1 MGIYSNGGR
10 LAGVILRQRTGHMNR
25 TNPFAGRRSRRV
37 TGCCIALLAAA
48 VLFYAGCSQE
58 TKIELDPI
66 VISTVEPANA
76 ASGDTI
82 VITGSGFNPTP
93 SSNRIIVSPCQ
104 TEDDECMRI
113 GVPYAGS
120 TTELRG
126 IVPDGS
132 FTGNMRI
139 ENSNILPRGL
149 PMAIEPPH
157 FPSNWLPF
165 GVSLNEGDVAKV
177 FFGGTSYDY
186 SIETEGAD
194 DYLLILF
201 NSVALFDD
209 QFLHNYHVS
218 LDVATGLQ
226 GEASAAR
233 QDDALGEDGTE
244 PVPVLSRYTGFEIK
258 VWKEIEEYLRDI
270 EAGGDRIETGGVQP
284 VIFGPGEAP
293 QTADFDVYTDIEG
306 SVLDPASFTVVTGHL
321 RFEGTHTLL
330 YVDERTPLSILSD
343 VEAEEIGQA
352 FDASIYATDRNAFGN
367 ESDINGDS
375 KVAILMTEEVNN
387 LPEDPG
393 SIILGFFMPN
403 DLLPIYLNPGV
414 TNGMEIFYT
423 MVPDPAIGGVDWKTR
438 SIQSIKSTLAHEF
451 QHMIMFNYR
460 VLIYGSGYLANYM
473 EELWINEALS
483 HIAEDLN
490 GYDADNIARVNL
502 FLHNTGS
509 TKLTFLSDDNLSNRG
524 AVYLFL
530 RYLGDRFSDTIFRT
544 LVQSRHT
551 GTENVETATGTG
563 FLELFADWSA
573 ALYLS
578 GRGITSDPRFNYSSI
593 DLQGDF
599 DPLYLIQ
606 NNMSIPELD
615 GTMKPMGSDYIL
627 FNASS
632 QVSYD
637 VSIMALSGG
646 SMHAVIIRLD

>member
-1 MGIYSNGGR
+1 MNRTKR
-10 LAGVILRQRTGHMNR
+10 LAGCRK
-25 TNPFAGRRSRRV
+25 GRAARRLLS
-37 TGCCIALLAAA
+37 LLATA
-48 VLFYAGCSQE
+48 LILNAGCSSE

-66 VISTVEPANA
+66 VISSIEPATA

-82 VITGSGFNPTP
+82 VITGTGFNPTP
-93 SSNRIIVSPCQ
+93 SSNSIVVSPCQ
-104 TEDDECMRI
+104 TEGDGCMRT
-113 GVPYAGS
+113 GVPFEGS
-120 TTELRG
+120 TTELRA

-132 FTGNMRI
+132 FSGGLRV
-139 ENSNILPRGL
+139 ENSNALPRGL
-149 PMAIEPPH
+149 PFASEPPG

-165 GVSLNEGDVAKV
+165 GVSMNEGDVAKV
-177 FFGGTSYDY
+177 FFGGTGYDY

-201 NSVALFDD
+201 NSVSLIDD
-209 QFLHNYHVS
+209 QFIHNYHVS
-218 LDVATGLQ
+218 LDVTAGLP
-226 GEASAAR
+226 GEEQAER
-233 QDDALGEDGTE
+233 QDEMVGDGEE
-244 PVPVLSRYTGFEIK
+244 PNPIVSRYTGFEIK
-258 VWKEIEEYLRDI
+258 VWKEIEEHLKGI
-270 EAGGDRIETGGVQP
+270 EAGGGKPLGTGGSRP

-293 QTADFDVYTDIEG
+293 QTVDFNVYTDIEG

-321 RFEGTHTLL
+321 KYEGTNTLL
-330 YVDERTPLSILSD
+330 YVDERTSPTILSD
-343 VEAEEIGQA
+343 AEAEDIGQT
-352 FDASIYATDRNAFGN
+352 FDTSIYGIDRNAFGN
-367 ESDINGDS
+367 ESDINSDG

-387 LPEDPG
+387 LPSDPG

-403 DLLPIYLNPGV
+403 DLLPAYVSPGV

-423 MVPDPAIGGVDWKTR
+423 MVPDPSIGGVDWKAR
-438 SIQSIKSTLAHEF
+438 SIESIKSTLAHEF
-451 QHMIMFNYR
+451 QHMILFNYR

-490 GYDADNIARVNL
+490 GYDLDNIARSNL
-502 FLHNTGS
+502 FLDNTGN

-530 RYLGDRFSDTIFRT
+530 RYLGDRYGDTIFRT
-544 LVQSRHT
+544 FVQSRDA
-551 GTENVETATGTG
+551 GTDNVEATTG
-563 FLELFADWSA
+563 ESFLELFADWSA

-578 GRGITSDPRFNYSSI
+578 GRGITSDPRFNYSTI

-599 DPLYLIQ
+599 DPLYFIQ
-606 NNMSIPELD
+606 NNMSIMEMD

-627 FNASS
+627 FHATS

-637 VSIMALSGG
+637 VSIMAFSGG

>member
-1 MGIYSNGGR
+1 
-10 LAGVILRQRTGHMNR
+10 MNR
-25 TNPFAGRRSRRV
+25 MKPFAGCRPRRV
-37 TGCCIALLAAA
+37 AEGCIAVLAAA
-48 VLFYAGCSQE
+48 VLFYAGCGQE
-58 TKIELDPI
+58 TKIELNPI
-66 VISTVEPANA
+66 VISSVEPASA

-104 TEDDECMRI
+104 TEGDECMRL

-132 FTGNMRI
+132 FSGSLRI
-139 ENSNILPRGL
+139 ENSNPLPRGL

-177 FFGGTSYDY
+177 FFGGTGYDY

-201 NSVALFDD
+201 NSVAFFDD

-218 LDVATGLQ
+218 LDVAAGLQ
-226 GEASAAR
+226 VDASAAR
-233 QDDALGEDGTE
+233 RDDALSEDGKE
-244 PVPVLSRYTGFEIK
+244 PEPVLSRYTGFEVK
-258 VWKEIEEYLRDI
+258 VWREIEEHLRGLP
-270 EAGGDRIETGGVQP
+270 AGGGEPLETGGVQP

-306 SVLDPASFTVVTGHL
+306 SVLDPASFTIVTAHL

-330 YVDERTPLSILSD
+330 YVDERTSQSILSD
-343 VEAEEIGQA
+343 AEAEDIGQA
-352 FDASIYATDRNAFGN
+352 FDSSIYAIDRSAFGS
-367 ESDINGDS
+367 ESDINSDG

-403 DLLPIYLNPGV
+403 DLLPNYVSPGV

-423 MVPDPAIGGVDWKTR
+423 MVPDPAIGGVDWEAR

-451 QHMIMFNYR
+451 QHMILFNYR
-460 VLIYGSGYLANYM
+460 ILIYGSGYLGNYM
-473 EELWINEALS
+473 EELWVNEALS

-490 GYDADNIARVNL
+490 GYDTDNIARANL
-502 FLHNTGS
+502 FLDNTGNA
-509 TKLTFLSDDNLSNRG
+509 KLTFLSDDNLSNRG

-530 RYLGDRFSDTIFRT
+530 RYLGDRFGDTIFRT
-544 LVQSRHT
+544 LVQSRSS
-551 GTENVETATGTG
+551 GTDNVEAAAGSS

-615 GTMKPMGSDYIL
+615 GTMKPMGPDYIL

-637 VSIMALSGG
+637 VSITALSGG